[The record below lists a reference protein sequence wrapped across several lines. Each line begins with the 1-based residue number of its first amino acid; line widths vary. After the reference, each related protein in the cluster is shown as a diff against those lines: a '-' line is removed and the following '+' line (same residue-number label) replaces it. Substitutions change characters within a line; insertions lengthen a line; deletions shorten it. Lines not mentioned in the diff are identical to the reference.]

1 MEQIILRFQTTNQK
15 SSFWWISPPFSLL
28 IPSLWCLPTGVHGN
42 LRPMRGHT
50 HVDAI
55 FRCPQGLLLQR
66 RAELGNETIQNGAM
80 MGYDG
85 ILIAP

>member
-28 IPSLWCLPTGVHGN
+28 IPSLSCVHGN

-55 FRCPQGLLLQR
+55 FRCPQGLLPQR
-66 RAELGNETIQNGAM
+66 RAELGSETIQNGAM